1 MFKYSPDF
9 KSNTPDCSL
18 HIQGSFVVSI
28 NILACVLNPSV
39 TNFPKALQGYFNV
52 DIYSLTKK
60 KGTQMQFFKK
70 ML

>member
-1 MFKYSPDF
+1 MFKYSPVF

-18 HIQGSFVVSI
+18 HMQGSFVVSI

-39 TNFPKALQGYFNV
+39 TNFPKALQGYSNV
-52 DIYSLTKK
+52 DIYSLKK
-60 KGTQMQFFKK
+60 STHTQFLKT